1 MNFWTKPSGTI
12 LAELEERKTTSL
24 DLPVELQYIPL
35 QDNNLQLSVLNGNL
49 PSGMRLENY
58 QILGTPYE
66 VELDTVYSF
75 VIRAEQYGHIDDR
88 TYKIVVKGPDDPVW
102 VTPEG
107 NLPVGAN
114 DKYFI
119 LDSAVIDFQ
128 LIAIDPDTIAGDDLE
143 YYIQSGDGELPPG
156 IQLTTDG
163 RLVGIVEPI
172 LAIAAEGGSGTYDSN
187 LYGSYPFDFGGSI
200 SDNGFDSF
208 FYDTVIYDTFVPTQ
222 SPKKLNRFYDF
233 KVSVTDGIEI
243 VKRQFQIYVVGDDFL
258 RADNTIMK
266 IANGVFT
273 ADNTHI
279 RTPIWL
285 TPRNFGYRRANNYV
299 TLFLDVL
306 DLDTLTGIITY
317 SLETT
322 NDDGSPSTLPLGLTL
337 DESNGE
343 IAGRVPYQQAVTKEY
358 KFTIRAL
365 RRVPNTTEETYK
377 DKTFIVKMLG
387 EIDSTMTWSTP
398 SNLGTINTNYTSTL
412 NLQATTNVP
421 NSILIYNL
429 VSGKLP
435 PGLRLSYDG
444 EIIGKINSFGSADT
458 PGVTTFDSS
467 NTKFDQNTT
476 TIDRSYI
483 FTAKARDHFG
493 YSAIEKTFSI
503 KITDPDDKLYSNIYA
518 RPLLKENQRIAYNDL
533 ISNKDYFSDEFI
545 YRPNDPSF
553 GIQKKIQMLIYA
565 GIETKTAG
573 HYVSAISK
581 NNKRKKYKLG
591 QIKTAVAKKPG
602 TNTIV
607 YEVVYVEVIDP
618 DQNGINETKKHFN
631 IDNPNKMTVDQTLY
645 NLDPFS
651 VENAKPMG
659 IIIGTNEYGDVEHY
673 FTPYF
678 VIDRRNG
685 EEIYIDIN
693 PLVINDRKLVGN
705 LLQGPNE
712 PFRFRPVPDNTMK
725 VDFDGIT
732 IDGSQKNKKYI
743 SNLTHVRNNIKNVGE
758 TEIEFLPLWMRTA
771 QENNIN
777 FLGYKPAIPLC
788 FCKPNTSKEILTALN
803 RANVSFQN
811 FNIDVDRFIVDSTEG
826 NSNEQY
832 LVFHNYAHNV

>member
-1 MNFWTKPSGTI
+1 MNIWTKPSGTI
-12 LAELEERKTTSL
+12 LAELEERNTTSL
-24 DLPVELQYIPL
+24 DLPIKLQYIPL
-35 QDNNLQLSVLNGNL
+35 EDNHLQLSILNGNL

-88 TYKIVVKGPDDPVW
+88 TYKIVVKGSDDPVW

-107 NLPVGAN
+107 NLPVGSN
-114 DKYFI
+114 NTYFI

-128 LIAIDPDTIAGDDLE
+128 LIAIDSDTIAGDELE
-143 YYIQSGDGELPPG
+143 YYIQAGDGELPPG

-163 RLVGIVEPI
+163 RLIGIVEPI
-172 LAIAAEGGSGTYDSN
+172 LAIAAEAGTGAYDSN
-187 LYGSYPFDFGGSI
+187 LYGSYPFDFGGEVP
-200 SDNGFDSF
+200 DNGFDSF
-208 FYDTVIYDTFVPTQ
+208 FYDTTIYDTFVPTR
-222 SPKKLNRFYDF
+222 SPKKLNRFYGF
-233 KVSVTDGIEI
+233 NVSVTDGIEI

-317 SLETT
+317 SLESV
-322 NDDGSPSTLPLGLTL
+322 NDDGSPSILPLGLTL

-358 KFTIRAL
+358 KFTLRAL

-377 DKTFIVKMLG
+377 DKTFVVKMLG
-387 EIDSTMTWSTP
+387 EIDSTMSWSTP
-398 SNLGTINTNYTSTL
+398 SDLGTINTNYTSTL
-412 NLQATTNVP
+412 SLQATTNVP

-429 VSGKLP
+429 LSGKLP

-444 EIIGKINSFGSADT
+444 EIIGKINSFGSLET
-458 PGVTTFDSS
+458 PGITTFDSG
-467 NTKFDQNTT
+467 NTKLDQNIT
-476 TIDRSYI
+476 TIDRSYT
-483 FTAKARDHFG
+483 FTAKARDHYG

-518 RPLLKENQRIAYNDL
+518 RPLLKENQRIAYNSL
-533 ISNKDYFSDEFI
+533 ISNKDYFNDEFI

-573 HYVSAISK
+573 YYVSAISK

-602 TNTIV
+602 TNTII

-618 DQNGINETKKHFN
+618 NQDGINETRKY
-631 IDNPNKMTVDQTLY
+631 IDINNSNKITVDQSLY
-645 NLDPFS
+645 DLDPYS

-659 IIIGTNEYGDVEHY
+659 IIIGTNEYGNVEHY
-673 FTPYF
+673 FNPYF
-678 VIDRRNG
+678 VIERRTG

-693 PLVINDRKLVGN
+693 PLIINERALVGN

-712 PFRFRPVPDNTMK
+712 PFRFRPVPNNTMK

-732 IDGSQKNKKYI
+732 IDGSRKNKKYI

-777 FLGYKPAIPLC
+777 FLGYTPAIPLC

-803 RANVSFQN
+803 RDNVSFQN
-811 FNIDVDRFIVDSTEG
+811 FNIDVDRYIIDSTEG
-826 NSNEQY
+826 NSTEQY